1 MNTVNIPEALQ
12 DDRQTRALMG
22 LGLEAFQILLN
33 EFIVFQQVI
42 RTSK

>member
-33 EFIVFQQVI
+33 ELISCLK
-42 RTSK
+42 RSAR